1 METTTPTPISM
12 VSQISV
18 IEWTVDT
25 RERSAVLAH
34 RSGMKLLPVMR
45 EPSMPARK
53 ADEHASVHDW
63 LPVNEPPI
71 GKVSS
76 HSTEQFW
83 KLI

>member
-53 ADEHASVHDW
+53 ADEHASVHDCSRGHACTGAQARVEW
-63 LPVNEPPI
+63 Q
-71 GKVSS
+71 KSQK
-76 HSTEQFW
+76 H
-83 KLI
+83 